1 MRREVLVSKSARLI
15 LGGKFASQNRLDQLI
30 VGRKIYVSNLQKGFT
45 ETRLEDVDLCKTQP
59 CKYFVYMDQGNPS
72 QERRVN
78 YANSSF

>member
-1 MRREVLVSKSARLI
+1 M
-15 LGGKFASQNRLDQLI
+15 